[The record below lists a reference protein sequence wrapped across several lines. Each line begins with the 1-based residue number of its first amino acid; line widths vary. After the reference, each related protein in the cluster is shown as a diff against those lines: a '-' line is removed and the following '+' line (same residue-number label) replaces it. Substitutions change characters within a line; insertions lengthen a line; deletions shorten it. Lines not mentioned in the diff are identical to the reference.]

1 MKEITI
7 ELKSENELWSL
18 FDKRY
23 DYILI
28 HKFNPNE
35 AILWWKSDIRVNENF
50 EIKDTYVRNMQFDI
64 QTDLTG
70 LEKVLQLKTRQLR
83 IYQFDRP
90 VPDTLCIE
98 TLPDESI
105 NKILKSNGLKHK
117 YWIDFEF
124 VTVCSFDERFIE
136 TINENKRNWL

>member
-1 MKEITI
+1 
-7 ELKSENELWSL
+7 
-18 FDKRY
+18 
-23 DYILI
+23 
-28 HKFNPNE
+28 
-35 AILWWKSDIRVNENF
+35 
-50 EIKDTYVRNMQFDI
+50 MQFDI

-98 TLPDESI
+98 WLPDESI
-105 NKILKSNGLKHK
+105 DKILKSNGLKHK

-124 VTVCSFDERFIE
+124 VTVCSFDEIFIE
-136 TINENKRNWL
+136 TIIENKRNWL

>member
-18 FDKRY
+18 FDKRH

-70 LEKVLQLKTRQLR
+70 LEKVLQLKTRQLS

-98 TLPDESI
+98 TLPDESV
-105 NKILKSNGLKHK
+105 NNILKSNGLKHK
-117 YWIDFEF
+117 YWVDFEF

-136 TINENKRNWL
+136 SIIENKKNWL